1 MKQMFSILDIAYVY
15 KNKPKTT
22 SMDLAQWIGTNSK
35 KKNHINQRR

>member
-22 SMDLAQWIGTNSK
+22 SMDRTQWIGTNSK